1 MDGGATGALN
11 GGPGASS
18 TVGGYTPAM
27 STSGWQLA
35 QINIARFK
43 APIDSP
49 LLAGFVEM
57 LDPINAL
64 ADAAPGFVWRLQTED
79 GNATSIHAFDDD
91 LILVNMSVWASI
103 EELNAFVYRSPH
115 FEVFRR
121 RRDWTEHMDRAYV
134 ALWWIPAGTVPTV
147 VEGKRRLDLLIE
159 RGPTPE
165 AFTFKRT
172 FPAPAL
178 DAETSVA
185 T

>member
-1 MDGGATGALN
+1 MVGRSLERRD
-11 GGPGASS
+11 GASS
-18 TVGGYTPAM
+18 TVAATLRAM

-43 APIDSP
+43 APIDSAVV
-49 LLAGFVEM
+49 AGFVEM

-79 GNATSIHAFDDD
+79 GIATSIHAFDDD

-103 EELNAFVYRSPH
+103 EELNAFVYHSPH

-134 ALWWIPAGTVPTV
+134 AQWWVPAGTVPTV
-147 VEGKRRLDLLIE
+147 EEGKRRLDLLIE
-159 RGPTPE
+159 RGPTRE

-172 FPAPAL
+172 FPAPAPAP

>member
-1 MDGGATGALN
+1 MAA
-11 GGPGASS
+11 PR
-18 TVGGYTPAM
+18 
-27 STSGWQLA
+27 WQLA

-64 ADAAPGFVWRLQTED
+64 ADAAPGFVWRLQTSE

-91 LILVNMSVWASI
+91 LILVNMSVWVSI
-103 EELNAFVYRSPH
+103 EELNAFVYRSRH

-134 ALWWIPAGTVPTV
+134 ALWWVPAGTVPTV
-147 VEGKRRLDLLIE
+147 EEGRRRLDLLIE

-172 FPAPAL
+172 FAAPAP
-178 DAETSVA
+178 EIQTSIV